1 MNFYQGQHAFYCG
14 VDLHA
19 RTLYLCIFSQA
30 GDKLLHREV
39 AAEPVT
45 FLEAIA
51 PYRAGLVVAAE
62 CMFAWYW
69 LADLCAQENIPF
81 VLGHALY
88 MKAIH
93 GGKSKND
100 RIDSEK
106 IATLLRGGTLPVA
119 YVYPK
124 GLRETRDLLRRRMH
138 LVHRRAEAITHVV
151 NTNSQ
156 YNLPPFGK
164 KLIYA
169 KNREALK
176 IAQRFADPSVRKNVE
191 ADLAVIDRYDEV
203 IAELELYLE
212 RTVKVEDGQTYYLL
226 RTIPGVGKIL
236 ALVLLYEI
244 HDIRR
249 FADVGNFLSYAR
261 LIRPDHESA
270 GKKCGFG
277 QKKIGNAHLRWAL
290 GEAVALVVRDSDQAK
305 KWLARRQKKSGKGKA
320 MGILA
325 AKLGRAIYWMLRRKE
340 AFDPKCFWQ
349 S

>member
-1 MNFYQGQHAFYCG
+1 
-14 VDLHA
+14 
-19 RTLYLCIFSQA
+19 
-30 GDKLLHREV
+30 
-39 AAEPVT
+39 
-45 FLEAIA
+45 
-51 PYRAGLVVAAE
+51 
-62 CMFAWYW
+62 
-69 LADLCAQENIPF
+69 
-81 VLGHALY
+81 

-100 RIDSEK
+100 RIDAEK
-106 IATLLRGGTLPVA
+106 IATLLRGGNLPQA

-138 LVHRRAEAITHVV
+138 LVHRRAEAITHLV

-156 YNLPPFGK
+156 YNLPPFGQ

-169 KNREALK
+169 KNRQALK
-176 IAQRFADPSVRKNVE
+176 IAERFSDPSVRKTIE
-191 ADLAVIDRYDEV
+191 ADLALIDRYDQV
-203 IAELELYLE
+203 IAELELHLE
-212 RTVKVEDGQTYYLL
+212 RTVKVEDGDTYL
-226 RTIPGVGKIL
+226 RLRSVPGVGKIL
-236 ALVLLYEI
+236 ALVLLYEV

-249 FADVGNFLSYAR
+249 FAGVGNFLSYAR

-290 GEAVALVVRDSDQAK
+290 GEAVTLLLRESDQAK
-305 KWLARRQKKSGKGKA
+305 KWMHRRQKKSGKGKA
-320 MGILA
+320 LGILA

-340 AFDPKCFWQ
+340 AFHPKRFWQ

>member
-1 MNFYQGQHAFYCG
+1 MNFYTKQHAFYCG

-19 RTLYLCIFSQA
+19 RTLYLCILSQA
-30 GDKLLHREV
+30 GAKVLHREV
-39 AAEPVT
+39 PAEPVA
-45 FLEAIA
+45 FLDAVA
-51 PYRAGLVVAAE
+51 PYRQDLVVACE

-69 LADLCAQENIPF
+69 LADLCAREKVAF

-100 RIDSEK
+100 RIDAEK
-106 IATLLRGGTLPVA
+106 IATLLRGGNLPQA

-138 LVHRRAEAITHVV
+138 LVHRRAEAITHLV

-169 KNREALK
+169 KNREALQ
-176 IAQRFADPSVRKNVE
+176 IAERFTDLSVRKTVE
-191 ADLAVIDRYDEV
+191 ADLAVIDRYDEI
-203 IAELELYLE
+203 IAELELHLE
-212 RTVKVEDGQTYYLL
+212 RTVKVEDGDTYL
-226 RTIPGVGKIL
+226 RLRSVPGVGKIL

-249 FADVGNFLSYAR
+249 FADVGRFLSYAR
-261 LIRPDHESA
+261 LIRTDRESA

-290 GEAVALVVRDSDQAK
+290 GEAVTLLLRESEQAK
-305 KWLARRQKKSGKGKA
+305 KWMHRRQKKSGKGKA
-320 MGILA
+320 LGILA

-340 AFDPKCFWQ
+340 GFNPKRFWQ

>member
-1 MNFYQGQHAFYCG
+1 MNFYRQAHAFYCG

-19 RTLYLCIFSQA
+19 RTLYLCIFSHA
-30 GDKLLHREV
+30 GDKVLHREIT
-39 AAEPVT
+39 AEPDA
-45 FLEAIA
+45 FLETIA
-51 PYRAGLVVAAE
+51 PFREGLVVACE

-69 LADLCAQENIPF
+69 LADLCAQKNIVF

-100 RIDSEK
+100 RIDSAK
-106 IATLLRGGTLPVA
+106 IAQLLRGGNLPQA

-138 LVHRRAEAITHVV
+138 LVHRRAEAIAHVV

-156 YNLPPFGK
+156 YNLPPFGL

-169 KNREALK
+169 ANRKALK
-176 IAQRFADPSVRKNVE
+176 IPERFSDPSVRKAVE
-191 ADLAVIDRYDEV
+191 ADLAVIDRYDDV
-203 IAELELYLE
+203 IAELELHLE
-212 RTVKVEDGQTYYLL
+212 RTVKIDDGNTYL
-226 RTIPGVGKIL
+226 RLRSIPGVGKIL

-249 FADVGNFLSYAR
+249 FADVGRFLSYAR

-290 GEAVALVVRDSDQAK
+290 GEAVTLLLRESDQAK
-305 KWLARRQKKSGKGKA
+305 KWLLRRQKKSGKGKA
-320 MGILA
+320 LGILA
-325 AKLGRAIYWMLRRKE
+325 AKLGRALYWMLRRQE
-340 AFDPKCFWQ
+340 AFNPQRFWQ
-349 S
+349 N

>member
-39 AAEPVT
+39 AAEPVA

-138 LVHRRAEAITHVV
+138 LVHRRAEAITHLV

-156 YNLPPFGK
+156 YNLAPFGK

-169 KNREALK
+169 KNRVALK

-191 ADLAVIDRYDEV
+191 ADLAVLDRYDEV

-249 FADVGNFLSYAR
+249 FGDVGRFLSYAR

-270 GKKCGFG
+270 GKTG
-277 QKKIGNAHLRWAL
+277 AAA
-290 GEAVALVVRDSDQAK
+290 EK
-305 KWLARRQKKSGKGKA
+305 KWQG
-320 MGILA
+320 
-325 AKLGRAIYWMLRRKE
+325 
-340 AFDPKCFWQ
+340 
-349 S
+349 

>member
-1 MNFYQGQHAFYCG
+1 MNFYQQQHVFYCG

-30 GDKLLHREV
+30 GGKVLHKEV
-39 AAEPVT
+39 VAEPDA

-51 PYRAGLVVAAE
+51 PYRTGLVVAAE

-69 LADLCAQENIPF
+69 LADLCEKENIPF

-106 IATLLRGGTLPVA
+106 IATLLRGGTLPQA

-138 LVHRRAEAITHVV
+138 LVHRRAEAITHLV

-169 KNREALK
+169 KNRTALK

-191 ADLAVIDRYDEV
+191 TDLAVIDRYDEV
-203 IAELELYLE
+203 
-212 RTVKVEDGQTYYLL
+212 V
-226 RTIPGVGKIL
+226 P
-236 ALVLLYEI
+236 
-244 HDIRR
+244 
-249 FADVGNFLSYAR
+249 
-261 LIRPDHESA
+261 
-270 GKKCGFG
+270 
-277 QKKIGNAHLRWAL
+277 
-290 GEAVALVVRDSDQAK
+290 VR
-305 KWLARRQKKSGKGKA
+305 SG
-320 MGILA
+320 
-325 AKLGRAIYWMLRRKE
+325 
-340 AFDPKCFWQ
+340 PP
-349 S
+349 

>member
-1 MNFYQGQHAFYCG
+1 
-14 VDLHA
+14 
-19 RTLYLCIFSQA
+19 
-30 GDKLLHREV
+30 
-39 AAEPVT
+39 
-45 FLEAIA
+45 
-51 PYRAGLVVAAE
+51 
-62 CMFAWYW
+62 
-69 LADLCAQENIPF
+69 
-81 VLGHALY
+81 
-88 MKAIH
+88 
-93 GGKSKND
+93 
-100 RIDSEK
+100 
-106 IATLLRGGTLPVA
+106 LRGGTLPVA
-119 YVYPK
+119 YVYPR

-169 KNREALK
+169 KNRKALQ
-176 IAQRFADPSVRKNVE
+176 IAQRFDDPSVRKNVE

-203 IAELELYLE
+203 IAELELHLE

-290 GEAVALVVRDSDQAK
+290 GEAVALVLRDSDQAK

-320 MGILA
+320 LGILA
-325 AKLGRAIYWMLRRKE
+325 AKLGRAI
-340 AFDPKCFWQ
+340 
-349 S
+349 

>member
-1 MNFYQGQHAFYCG
+1 MNFYQQPHAFYCG

-19 RTLYLCIFSQA
+19 RTLYLCILSQH
-30 GDKLLHREV
+30 GDKVLHREV
-39 AAEPVT
+39 GAEPAA

-51 PYRAGLVVAAE
+51 PYRAGLVVACE

-69 LADLCAQENIPF
+69 LADLCAQEKIPF

-100 RIDSEK
+100 RIDSAK
-106 IATLLRGGTLPVA
+106 IATLLRGGNLPQA

-124 GLRETRDLLRRRMH
+124 GLRETRDVLRRRMH

-156 YNLPPFGK
+156 YNLPPFGQ

-169 KNREALK
+169 RNRRALK
-176 IAQRFADPSVRKNVE
+176 IAERFADPSVRISVA

-212 RTVKVEDGQTYYLL
+212 RTVKVEDGDTYL
-226 RTIPGVGKIL
+226 RLRSVPGVGKIL

-249 FADVGNFLSYAR
+249 FADVGRFLSYAR

-290 GEAVALVVRDSDQAK
+290 GEAVALLVRESDQAK

-320 MGILA
+320 LGILA
-325 AKLGRAIYWMLRRKE
+325 AKLGRALFWMLRRKE
-340 AFDPKCFWQ
+340 AFNPIRFWQ